1 MSNMIG
7 IRLDDETD
15 ALLTIYMEKNGFKS
29 KGLAVKHI
37 VEERLA
43 ADAEYD
49 HLEPLIARIEERV
62 ARVSSRGTKA
72 SLAALCLLSAKEDS
86 GMAAKLDSMSSGKVF
101 SYAWDMGGAL
111 MTHGERPDFYK
122 AAKHSSLMRAR
133 ERTDEE
139 KFLGIVAEID
149 DARMAIALDDIDILP
164 WFDAMNS
171 YREVRDLIESSPEE
185 SSDEWLRAFR
195 TYTEAKETLLSLLGK
210 MYVWE
215 SEIDS
220 LLRDED
226 MAFAHKRGWFDMSED
241 PIEMARRRRRAR
253 GLSDGTN

>member
-15 ALLTIYMEKNGFKS
+15 ALLTAYMEKNGFKS
-29 KGLAVKHI
+29 KGLAVKSI

-72 SLAALCLLSAKEDS
+72 SLAALCLLSAKEDEN
-86 GMAAKLDSMSSGKVF
+86 MAAKLESMSSGKVF

-133 ERTDEE
+133 EKTADEALLE
-139 KFLGIVAEID
+139 AVTEIPT
-149 DARMAIALDDIDILP
+149 RKILMSLDDSDVSR
-164 WFDAMNS
+164 WAEAMAD
-171 YREVRDLIESSPEE
+171 YLEVRDLIEGNPEG
-185 SSDEWLRAFR
+185 SSDEWLRAYR
-195 TYTEAKETLLSLLGK
+195 TYSKATKVLFDILGEMEIETVGDTALLA
-210 MYVWE
+210 
-215 SEIDS
+215 
-220 LLRDED
+220 DEE
-226 MAFAHKRGWFDMSED
+226 MAFSYDGEWRDISSDLK
-241 PIEMARRRRRAR
+241 EMAHRRMRLKGDRHDA
-253 GLSDGTN
+253 N

>member
-15 ALLTIYMEKNGFKS
+15 ALLTAYMEKNGFKS
-29 KGLAVKHI
+29 KGLAVKSI

-62 ARVSSRGTKA
+62 ARASSRGTKA
-72 SLAALCLLSAKEDS
+72 SLAALCLLSAQEDEN
-86 GMAAKLDSMSSGKVF
+86 MAAKLESMSSGKVF

-133 ERTDEE
+133 ERADEE
-139 KFLGIVAEID
+139 KFLASVAEID
-149 DARMAIALDDIDILP
+149 DARMAMALDDANVSS
-164 WFDAMNS
+164 WFGAMRS
-171 YREVRDLIESSPEE
+171 YRDVRDLIEGSPED
-185 SSDEWLRAFR
+185 SSDEWLKAYR
-195 TYTEAKETLLSLLGK
+195 TYSDAKETLLGLLGK
-210 MYVWE
+210 MEVGKPE
-215 SEIDS
+215 VNT
-220 LLRDED
+220 LLRDEK
-226 MAFAHKRGWFDMSED
+226 MVFSYNRGWFSLVED
-241 PIEMARRRRRAR
+241 PIEMARRRKRAR
-253 GLSDGTN
+253 GLSDDAN

>member
-15 ALLTIYMEKNGFKS
+15 ALLSAYMENNGFKS
-29 KGLAVKHI
+29 KGLAVKNI

-43 ADAEYD
+43 AEAEYD

-62 ARVSSRGTKA
+62 ARAASRGTKA
-72 SLAALCLLSAKEDS
+72 SLAALCLLSAKEDDA
-86 GMAAKLDSMSSGKVF
+86 MAAKLGSMSAGKVF

-133 ERTDEE
+133 ERTTEE
-139 KFLGIVAEID
+139 EFLSIVAEID
-149 DARMAIALDDIDILP
+149 DARMAMALDDADVSS

-171 YREVRDLIESSPEE
+171 YRKVRALIEGSPED
-185 SSDEWLRAFR
+185 SSDEWIRAYR
-195 TYTEAKETLLSLLGK
+195 TYTEAKETLLGLLGK
-210 MYVWE
+210 MFVGE
-215 SEIDS
+215 AELDT
-220 LLRDED
+220 LLYDED

-241 PIEMARRRRRAR
+241 PIEMARRRRRAK
-253 GLSDGTN
+253 GLSDDAD